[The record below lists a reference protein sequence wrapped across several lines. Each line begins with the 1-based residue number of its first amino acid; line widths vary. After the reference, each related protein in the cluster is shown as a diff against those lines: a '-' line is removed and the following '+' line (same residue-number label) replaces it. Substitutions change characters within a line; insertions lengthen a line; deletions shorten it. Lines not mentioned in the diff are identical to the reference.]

1 MSTRICVN
9 VLILQTAS
17 GAKLLILQIRP
28 LLFFFFLASALS
40 LILSLSL
47 YLSRE
52 AEVDK
57 WKTNRAI
64 TTLNGEPTLSW
75 HRGYSTHTPKTHT
88 WRRTHTDQSVISWH
102 MQSDSLQ
109 GRRERETCRGTWRE
123 TNAALYSMCEFVPRV
138 TASHL
143 IN

>member
-17 GAKLLILQIRP
+17 GAKLLILQTRP
-28 LLFFFFLASALS
+28 LLFFWGGGASALS
-40 LILSLSL
+40 LILSLCL

-57 WKTNRAI
+57 WKTNWAI

-88 WRRTHTDQSVISWH
+88 WRHTHTDQSVISWH

-123 TNAALYSMCEFVPRV
+123 TNAALYSMCVPRV

>member
-9 VLILQTAS
+9 VLILQNSFRSQTFNFTNTSTA
-17 GAKLLILQIRP
+17 
-28 LLFFFFLASALS
+28 FFFWGGASALS
-40 LILSLSL
+40 LILSLCL

-88 WRRTHTDQSVISWH
+88 WRHTHTDQSVISWH

-123 TNAALYSMCEFVPRV
+123 TNAALYSMCVPRV

>member
-1 MSTRICVN
+1 MSTWICVN

-17 GAKLLILQIRP
+17 GAKLLILQTRP
-28 LLFFFFLASALS
+28 LLFLGGGSALS
-40 LILSLSL
+40 LILSLCLS
-47 YLSRE
+47 LSRE

-75 HRGYSTHTPKTHT
+75 HRGYSTHTPETHT
-88 WRRTHTDQSVISWH
+88 WRHTHTDQSVISWH

-123 TNAALYSMCEFVPRV
+123 TNAVLYSMCVPRV

>member
-1 MSTRICVN
+1 MSTQICVN

-17 GAKLLILQIRP
+17 GAKLLILQTRP
-28 LLFFFFLASALS
+28 LLFFGGGASALS

-52 AEVDK
+52 AEADK

-88 WRRTHTDQSVISWH
+88 WRHTHTDQSVISWH

-109 GRRERETCRGTWRE
+109 GRRERERHAGGHGERQMQHCTVCVCRE
-123 TNAALYSMCEFVPRV
+123 SQPV
-138 TASHL
+138 
-143 IN
+143 I